1 VPRTAWRR
9 TAAVLALAAVPL
21 LSACAIGVNAG
32 TTAQGPSGN
41 GATANSSSGGI
52 GLRGITIVTSAI
64 PAATKATIVGTIVN
78 LTTDQDD
85 VLTGVT
91 VTDPSG
97 ATATITGT
105 AAPGG
110 TIALPANRPTS
121 AVRIGFNADYHVDLS
136 GLKIAPSAYAK
147 VVFTFQKAGAV
158 PVAVMSV
165 PPVGIYAGL
174 GPFTN

>member
-1 VPRTAWRR
+1 MKRR
-9 TAAVLALAAVPL
+9 RLFDLCLVVVPL
-21 LSACAIGVNAG
+21 LSACAIGVGAS
-32 TTAQGPSGN
+32 TTTQGPSGN
-41 GATANSSSGGI
+41 GATANSSSGGV
-52 GLRGITIVTSAI
+52 GLRGITIVTSAV

-91 VTDPSG
+91 VTDPTG

-105 AAPGG
+105 SASGG

-136 GLKIAPSAYAK
+136 GLTVAPSAFAK

-158 PVAVMSV
+158 PVSVMAV

-174 GPFTN
+174 GPFTS

>member
-1 VPRTAWRR
+1 MPRTARRR
-9 TAAVLALAAVPL
+9 TAAVLALAVVPL

-32 TTAQGPSGN
+32 TTSQGPSGN
-41 GATANSSSGGI
+41 GATANSTSGSI
-52 GLRGITIVTSAI
+52 GLRGITIVTGAS
-64 PAATKATIVGTIVN
+64 PGSTQATIIGTLVN
-78 LTTDQDD
+78 LTLDQDD

-97 ATATITGT
+97 TTATITGT
-105 AAPGG
+105 ATSGG

-121 AVRIGFNADYHVDLS
+121 AVRIGFNADYHVDLA
-136 GLKIAPSAYAK
+136 GLKVAPSAFAT

-158 PVAVMSV
+158 PVSAMAV

-174 GPFTN
+174 GPMTS